1 MKVYTHQKLVSKIK
15 SLPCR
20 FCQCID
26 MFLVEKIQNNHSYTQ
41 TPLGYKKFKPKVRI
55 FTAKKNPKNI
65 LIGILLSNSNILGNI
80 RTKGPNNTTSKPN

>member
-1 MKVYTHQKLVSKIK
+1 
-15 SLPCR
+15 
-20 FCQCID
+20 

-41 TPLGYKKFKPKVRI
+41 APLGYKKFKPKVRI

-80 RTKGPNNTTSKPN
+80 RTKGPNNTASKPN